1 MMKCLSRPSSL
12 IAVALLASCASS
24 PPAAAPK
31 DAGAVDS
38 PAPVNIQSDPGTA
51 TVGQPGDGEP
61 ARPDRVAIRSLAEL
75 PVRTYTIDSSASELM
90 ESDASFD
97 ALAVPLARDMSADM
111 LAYDIQDPEGMKQ
124 LLGVQM
130 NIAVLQGRYGDARAI
145 IERIRSI
152 ETSEVKQLMTG
163 QVMGSLIDAWEIAG
177 PGNDA
182 SADIFE
188 RNLRDR
194 ISGLS
199 WDMVGEEVL
208 ARRKNA
214 AQMNEAVFRG
224 IVVSG
229 LDPMLQENGGVL
241 TYEVARQLVTFK
253 SILVLQLPL
262 QDRINRVYTEVARSN
277 GAEPES

>member
-1 MMKCLSRPSSL
+1 MMKCLARPSSL
-12 IAVALLASCASS
+12 IVVALLASCASP

-31 DAGAVDS
+31 DAGGVES
-38 PAPVNIQSDPGTA
+38 PAPVNVQSDPGTA
-51 TVGQPGDGEP
+51 AVGQPGDGEP
-61 ARPDRVAIRSLAEL
+61 ARPDRVAIRGLAEL
-75 PVRTYTIDSSASELM
+75 PARTYTIDSSASELM

-111 LAYDIQDPEGMKQ
+111 LAYDIQDPEAMKQ

-177 PGNDA
+177 PDNDA

-208 ARRKNA
+208 ARRKNS

-277 GAEPES
+277 GAEPGS